1 MGHLDIF
8 ASDPPEREVNCH
20 LSTNVIQM
28 RRMVRMVMEMTMTMM
43 MVIGN

>member
-28 RRMVRMVMEMTMTMM
+28 RRTVGMMMAMTMRMKV
-43 MVIGN
+43 VIGD